1 MNIRTILD
9 YVMYTRRNTN
19 RKILA
24 ELLRAFGGSTDG
36 RFFSDDVINYV
47 MHTRYNTNRAVL
59 ETMLRNMKGD
69 TPPVP
74 PVPPV
79 PKMRSTLY
87 NDGTFII
94 NELPEN
100 FEDNARAHGAMTKE
114 YPPFDE
120 THDYVFA
127 SESSRYWHSD
137 IARIKNVEFGSY
149 VEPTSLKYWF
159 KNCSQL
165 QSFSPANLDTK
176 ATTDMMELF
185 CGCTALTGFN
195 SAGMDTS
202 NVTSMRGMFMGC
214 SNLTNL
220 NISLFNTSKVR
231 DFIQMFQNCS
241 SLTSLDVTH
250 FNTSSALYLAAMFQ
264 KCSSLTEINVSSFD
278 TSNVVNLTGMF
289 QECSSLTELDLS
301 NFDTAQTT
309 DMTTMFKNCGNLVTI
324 YATDKFVT
332 TSVIN
337 SNMMFQYCNAIV
349 GGAGT
354 TYHSNKIGHEYAV
367 IDNPPDKPG
376 YFTGPVLNKRTVLYD
391 DGTLIINELE
401 KDQEENERVHG
412 SVKNE
417 YPPLDE
423 THNYDF
429 SSSDPYWK
437 RDRENIQYIEMGS
450 SIQPINTTKWFEDC
464 FALESFNNTNLNTSK
479 TTNMSRMFS
488 GCSFLSNL
496 DLSNLNTTN
505 ATDMRDMFYG
515 CRSLENLDI
524 SGFNTS
530 NVTNMESM
538 FDDCQALK
546 NLDLSNFDT
555 SKVSDMS
562 YMFDGCRALENLD
575 LSSFN
580 TSKVTSMESMFC
592 NCQALENL
600 DVSSFDT
607 SKVTSMAQ
615 MFNYCRHLTELD
627 LSNFNTS
634 NVEDMYGMFGSCSA
648 LQTLNLTSFDTSKV
662 TDMAGMFSDC
672 YELTGLDLSNFNT
685 SQVTDMGD
693 MFVSCTKL
701 ATLDISNFDTS
712 NTTNMSS
719 MFAGCNTLTTL
730 DLSSFKTSKVTSM
743 DGMFSGCVELKTI
756 YATGDFVTTAV
767 TSTEDV
773 FENCRKLV
781 GMAGTTFSVKTK
793 EYARLDAPPTAPG
806 YFTMP
811 NSAVINVYSSPAFM
825 DTVVVP
831 LGVEFTPTWREQTG
845 QYFIG
850 WHFISSMTDP
860 AFQSFVPTNSTSIY
874 AEYVDAIQLT
884 YHPNNGEA
892 DKIVSIPRN
901 MTYTLD
907 YTPTSAVA
915 GDSFLGWYDNPSLT
929 GIPITTISS
938 DANIEVWAKWG
949 AKVED
954 THYLFA
960 DGVFATGVPEA
971 DVQDWV
977 AAHGAIRGRW
987 TNNYA
992 TDAVPWYSQRNNIQ
1006 YVVPGSSKALLY
1018 PTKNAF
1024 AEHRYIKEAD
1034 ISNLIGIEAIGG
1046 REINA
1051 DSMFYNCTSMQVCNV
1066 DIKDPETSVISAQSM
1081 FEECRSARIS
1091 FGTSA
1096 NAWSTGALQ
1105 NCYKMFY
1112 RCQAQPN
1119 FYLQHFNF
1127 DNVTDMSWM
1136 FYQCVTA
1143 ATIKFPEN
1151 MDTHELK
1158 NVTQMFNGC
1167 ELLTEIVNLGGMKTT
1182 GATLFAGV
1190 FTGTKV
1196 TELDLSGF
1204 DTTLATSLMGMF
1216 YNCTRLVTIYGTELL
1231 SNTTCTNY
1239 SRIFEGCTKL
1249 VGGNGTVW
1257 DAAQQDNRD
1266 YLWIDGKNGRPGYV
1280 TEKSDYP
1287 YEFLS
1292 IEAVNDGYVDSQT
1305 IYPIQDKSILGRMP
1319 ANGDEI
1325 GSITLND
1332 FKMDGSNWGNVTLQ
1346 YGCTLH
1352 EYTSYYEFT
1361 FSIQNK
1367 IAGAMKIDKA
1377 SQSIT
1382 YAEMTTQNMNEHT
1395 FSWSKA
1401 SFLMTHKI

>member
-1 MNIRTILD
+1 
-9 YVMYTRRNTN
+9 
-19 RKILA
+19 
-24 ELLRAFGGSTDG
+24 
-36 RFFSDDVINYV
+36 
-47 MHTRYNTNRAVL
+47 
-59 ETMLRNMKGD
+59 
-69 TPPVP
+69 
-74 PVPPV
+74 
-79 PKMRSTLY
+79 
-87 NDGTFII
+87 
-94 NELPEN
+94 
-100 FEDNARAHGAMTKE
+100 MT
-114 YPPFDE
+114 
-120 THDYVFA
+120 A
-127 SESSRYWHSD
+127 
-137 IARIKNVEFGSY
+137 
-149 VEPTSLKYWF
+149 
-159 KNCSQL
+159 
-165 QSFSPANLDTK
+165 
-176 ATTDMMELF
+176 
-185 CGCTALTGFN
+185 
-195 SAGMDTS
+195 
-202 NVTSMRGMFMGC
+202 
-214 SNLTNL
+214 
-220 NISLFNTSKVR
+220 
-231 DFIQMFQNCS
+231 
-241 SLTSLDVTH
+241 
-250 FNTSSALYLAAMFQ
+250 
-264 KCSSLTEINVSSFD
+264 
-278 TSNVVNLTGMF
+278 MF

-301 NFDTAQTT
+301 NFDTAQTKE
-309 DMTTMFKNCGNLVTI
+309 MNTMFKNCGNLVTI

-332 TSVIN
+332 TSVTS

-354 TYHSNKIGHEYAV
+354 TYHSNKLGHEYAV

-401 KDQEENERVHG
+401 ENQEGNERAHG

-450 SIQPINTTKWFEDC
+450 SIQPINTSKWFEDC
-464 FALESFNNTNLNTSK
+464 FALESFNDTNLNTSK

-505 ATDMRDMFYG
+505 ATDMRYMFYG

-530 NVTNMESM
+530 NVIYMESM
-538 FDDCQALK
+538 FNDCQALK
-546 NLDLSNFDT
+546 NLDLSNFNT

-562 YMFDGCRALENLD
+562 YMFNGCRA
-575 LSSFN
+575 
-580 TSKVTSMESMFC
+580 
-592 NCQALENL
+592 
-600 DVSSFDT
+600 
-607 SKVTSMAQ
+607 
-615 MFNYCRHLTELD
+615 
-627 LSNFNTS
+627 
-634 NVEDMYGMFGSCSA
+634 
-648 LQTLNLTSFDTSKV
+648 
-662 TDMAGMFSDC
+662 
-672 YELTGLDLSNFNT
+672 
-685 SQVTDMGD
+685 
-693 MFVSCTKL
+693 
-701 ATLDISNFDTS
+701 
-712 NTTNMSS
+712 
-719 MFAGCNTLTTL
+719 LTTL
-730 DLSSFKTSKVTSM
+730 DLSSFKTSKVTNM
-743 DGMFSGCVELKTI
+743 DGMFSGCPELKTI

-767 TSTEDV
+767 VSTENV

-793 EYARLDAPPTAPG
+793 EYARLDVPPTAPG

-860 AFQSFVPTNSTSIY
+860 AFQSFVPTNSISIY
-874 AEYVDAIQLT
+874 AEYVDARQLT
-884 YHPNNGEA
+884 YHPNNGET

-907 YTPTSAVA
+907 YTPTPAAA
-915 GDSFLGWYDNPSLT
+915 GDSFLGWYDNSSFT
-929 GIPITTISS
+929 GNPITTVNS
-938 DANIEVWAKWG
+938 DVNTEVWAKWG
-949 AKVED
+949 EKVED

-960 DGVFATGVPEA
+960 DGVFATGVPED

-977 AAHGAIRGRW
+977 AAHGAIRGQW

-992 TDAVPWYSQRNNIQ
+992 SDAVPWYSQRNSIQ
-1006 YVVPGSSKALLY
+1006 YVVPGSNKALLY

-1034 ISNLIGIEAIGG
+1034 ISNLIGVEAIGG

-1066 DIKDPETSVISAQSM
+1066 DIKDPETSVISAQNM
-1081 FEECRSARIS
+1081 FEECRSVRIS

-1105 NCYKMFY
+1105 NCHKMFY

-1119 FYLQHFNF
+1119 FYLQYFNF

-1143 ATIKFPEN
+1143 ATVKFPEN
-1151 MDTHELK
+1151 MDTHELR

-1332 FKMDGSNWGNVTLQ
+1332 FTMDGSNWGNVTIQ
-1346 YGCTLH
+1346 YGCTIH

-1382 YAEMTTQNMNEHT
+1382 YAEMTTQDMNAHT
-1395 FSWSKA
+1395 FSWTKA